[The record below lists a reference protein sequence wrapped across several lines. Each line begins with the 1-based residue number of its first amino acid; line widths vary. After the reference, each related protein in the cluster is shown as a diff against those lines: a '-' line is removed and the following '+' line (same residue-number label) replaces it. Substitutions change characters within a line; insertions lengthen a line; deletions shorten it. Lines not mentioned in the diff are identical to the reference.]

1 VLSRGST
8 KLAEVKRLLEEGMD
22 RRRRTRPVSSL
33 SSLVESLEHRLV
45 MSATVAALV
54 PDRFE
59 PNDSYDAA
67 TDLGT
72 LGDRTETGLSI
83 HAANNYDYYK
93 FKAAA
98 SGALS
103 VTFSFDQS
111 QGDIDVF
118 LLDSNRLLMD
128 SSATTNSPER
138 LDVNVTAGQTYF
150 IKVLGYAGATQPS
163 YSMAIDGPG
172 TATAGDADDQT
183 TEARPLALTGSVT
196 DSISSATDVDLYKI
210 TVATGQKVTF
220 DVDRTTG
227 SSLDSYLRVFNSSG
241 SQIKSNND
249 ANAPGETATTPKES
263 YISYTFSTAGTYYVG
278 VSGNPNSAYS
288 ATTGNGDVA
297 GSTGSYKLTL
307 PASAVAPADS
317 DDQIAEARALSIG
330 SSVSDSVSIP
340 TDVDL
345 FKFTVKAGQKL
356 GFDVDPASGS
366 TLDSYLRVFN
376 ASGSRIAGNDNKAAP
391 GETLGKSAYLEYTFT
406 TAGTYYVG
414 VSGAPNSAYSV
425 TTGNGDVAGSTGGYK
440 LFLVN
445 LTPAAAS
452 VAGTSLTTLSL
463 RPAGAEVLGD
473 PRAIL

>member
-1 VLSRGST
+1 
-8 KLAEVKRLLEEGMD
+8 MD
-22 RRRRTRPVSSL
+22 RRRRTRLVSSR
-33 SSLVESLEHRLV
+33 SSHVESLEHRLV

-59 PNDSYDAA
+59 PNDSFDAA

-83 HAANNYDYYK
+83 HAANNNDYYK

-103 VTFSFDQS
+103 VTFNFDQS

-118 LLDSNRLLMD
+118 LLDSDRLLLD
-128 SSATTNSPER
+128 SSATTSSPER
-138 LDVNVTAGQTYF
+138 LDVNVTAGKTYF

-172 TATAGDADDQT
+172 TATAGDTDDQI
-183 TEARPLALTGSVT
+183 TEARSLSLSGSVT

-210 TVATGQKVTF
+210 TVAAGQKVTM
-220 DVDRTTG
+220 DVDRTSG
-227 SSLDSYLRVFNSSG
+227 SSLDSYLRVFNASG
-241 SQIKSNND
+241 AQVKSNND
-249 ANAPGETATTPKES
+249 ANGPGETATTPKES

-278 VSGNPNSAYS
+278 VSGAPNSAYS
-288 ATTGNGDVA
+288 ATTGNGDVS
-297 GSTGSYKLTL
+297 GSKGGYKLTL
-307 PASAVAPADS
+307 TGSVVAPADS
-317 DDQIAEARALSIG
+317 DDQLTEARSLSIG
-330 SSVSDSVSIP
+330 GSNSDSISIP

-345 FKFTVKAGQKL
+345 YKFTVKAGQKL

-376 ASGSRIAGNDNKAAP
+376 ASGSRLTGNDNRAAP
-391 GETLGKSAYLEYTFT
+391 GETLGKSAYVEYTFA

-425 TTGNGDVAGSTGGYK
+425 TTGFGDVNGSTGGYK

-452 VAGTSLTTLSL
+452 VAPTSLTTLSL
-463 RPAGAEVLGD
+463 RPVGAQLLTDV
-473 PRAIL
+473 RAIL

>member
-1 VLSRGST
+1 
-8 KLAEVKRLLEEGMD
+8 MD
-22 RRRRTRPVSSL
+22 RRRRTRPVSSPV
-33 SSLVESLEHRLV
+33 SSVVESLEHRVVL
-45 MSATVAALV
+45 SAAAAAAV

-59 PNDSYDAA
+59 PNDSYAAA

-83 HAANNYDYYK
+83 HAADNYDYYQ

-103 VTFSFDQS
+103 VTFNFDQS

-118 LLDSNRLLMD
+118 LLDTDRLLMD
-128 SSATTNSPER
+128 SSATTASPER
-138 LDVNVTAGQTYF
+138 LDVNVAAGKTYF

-163 YSMAIDGPG
+163 YSMAIDGPNV
-172 TATAGDADDQT
+172 AGGDSDDQL
-183 TEARPLALTGSVT
+183 TEARSLAVNGSIT

-210 TVATGQKVTF
+210 TVAAGQKVTM
-220 DVDRTTG
+220 DVDRTTS
-227 SSLDSYLRVFNSSG
+227 SSLDSYLRVFNASG
-241 SQIKSNND
+241 SQVKSNND

-278 VSGNPNSAYS
+278 VSGNANSAYS
-288 ATTGNGDVA
+288 ATTGSGDVS
-297 GSTGSYKLTL
+297 GSTGGYKLTL
-307 PASAVAPADS
+307 TASVVAPADS
-317 DDQIAEARALSIG
+317 DDQTTEARSLAVG
-330 SSVSDSVSIP
+330 SSVSDSISTT

-345 FKFTVKAGQKL
+345 FKFTAKAGQKL

-366 TLDSYLRVFN
+366 TLDGYLRVFN
-376 ASGSRIAGNDNKAAP
+376 SSGSRIAGNDNRAAP
-391 GETLGKSAYLEYTFT
+391 GETLGKSPYHEYTFA

-414 VSGAPNSAYSV
+414 VSGAPNSSYSV
-425 TTGNGDVAGSTGGYK
+425 TTGFGDVVGSTGGYK

-452 VAGTSLTTLSL
+452 VAGTSLTALSL
-463 RPAGAEVLGD
+463 RPVGAQLLGEA
-473 PRAIL
+473 PTIL